1 MKFCEHMSQLADVF
15 LVGAGSPCQDLSALK
30 AFRLGLGGSQS
41 ALFYEVPRIIKLLQ
55 KYDRQP
61 VEFFVENVFSMASD
75 QIPKFNK
82 PLGVRPC
89 MIDAYRKAPVV
100 LVLVA
105 NRTRP
110 LCYSHALPTL

>member
-61 VEFFVENVFSMASD
+61 VEFFLENVFLCH
-75 QIPKFNK
+75 QIKFLNSTK
-82 PLGVRPC
+82 RSESGHV
-89 MIDAYRKAPVV
+89 
-100 LVLVA
+100 
-105 NRTRP
+105 
-110 LCYSHALPTL
+110 